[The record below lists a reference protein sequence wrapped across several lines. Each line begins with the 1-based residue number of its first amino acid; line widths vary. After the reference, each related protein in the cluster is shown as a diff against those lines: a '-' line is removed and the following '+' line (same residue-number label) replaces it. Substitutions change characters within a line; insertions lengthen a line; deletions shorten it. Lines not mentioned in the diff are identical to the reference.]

1 MFLFLPQVEAVVGQH
16 QTDFVRKTYAPG
28 VVRSCHHCLVQ
39 VIGSLAFDWN
49 GLILKLN
56 LKRKL
61 KEGRIEGREGG
72 KGGKGGRREKG
83 REGGKERG
91 REGRKERGRE
101 GRIIYFIFII
111 VGRKGGKEPRKKG

>member
-1 MFLFLPQVEAVVGQH
+1 MFLFLPQVEEVVGQH

-61 KEGRIEGREGG
+61 KEGRIEGRE
-72 KGGKGGRREKG
+72 EG
-83 REGGKERG
+83 REGGGRKGEREGRKEGG
-91 REGRKERGRE
+91 REGRKE
-101 GRIIYFIFII
+101 
-111 VGRKGGKEPRKKG
+111 GGKEGLSILSS

>member
-1 MFLFLPQVEAVVGQH
+1 MFLFLPQVEEVVGQH

-61 KEGRIEGREGG
+61 KEGRIEGREG
-72 KGGKGGRREKG
+72 REEG
-83 REGGKERG
+83 REGGGRKGEREGRKEGG
-91 REGRKERGRE
+91 REGRKE
-101 GRIIYFIFII
+101 
-111 VGRKGGKEPRKKG
+111 GGKEGLSILSS